1 MGATDRP
8 SARVRWPE
16 DPVPATTHPTPRA
29 AAFLPLRAGSSFRER
44 PAHRS
49 RRPATGCH
57 ASRRATRPAIPLLLD
72 HLRHAAAVRSP
83 GATLQ
88 SARPANGLLRRATSA
103 GHAAADGRGRRV
115 AATCVAS
122 RDECP
127 PENNTYVLGHDWWR
141 YGIAAYRDAPKQ
153 QIGEP
158 NLKAQRAIM
167 QRRQQAMTARSAR
180 SESASQMTRFSAPKR
195 RHPVRTV
202 MWKTSRRYLGHLLG
216 SGPDRRLAR
225 DGDAGTPVRVPP
237 TAWCAPEGRPAR
249 RAGTCHDANGGD
261 APARESDRSRQDLQ
275 DSHPTRRPPLAHG
288 RSSREFETCR
298 HRPEHRKVGRPLSTC
313 GLSTSE

>member
-1 MGATDRP
+1 M
-8 SARVRWPE
+8 
-16 DPVPATTHPTPRA
+16 PRFTSGDA
-29 AAFLPLRAGSSFRER
+29 PGN
-44 PAHRS
+44 
-49 RRPATGCH
+49 
-57 ASRRATRPAIPLLLD
+57 PLLLD
-72 HLRHAAAVRSP
+72 HLRHAAAVCSP

-88 SARPANGLLRRATSA
+88 SARPANGLLRRATTA

-249 RAGTCHDANGGD
+249 RARTCHDANGGD

-288 RSSREFETCR
+288 RSSREFETYR